1 MAASSYDEALPRLLV
16 HEGGNDD
23 DPRDPGGRTSRGILQ
38 REWDAW
44 RRTRP
49 GLPADV
55 WRAPQDQ
62 VEAIYRQ
69 NYWNALR
76 CDDLPA
82 GVDYAV
88 FDYGVNSGIGRAG
101 KVLQRLVDVAV
112 DGEVGPDTIAATKR
126 ANAAA
131 LIEAICDERLA
142 FLQGLRTW
150 PTFGKGWGRRVREVR
165 AAALAMN
172 AAPPSPQGEGP
183 ARRSEAAKAAA
194 APAVAPATVPARGS
208 SRSANWLASLAGAIA
223 GMFRPS
229 ASAAL
234 TPAGARAA
242 LASGASGQRGDS
254 IVRASDTRPEP
265 GSSARAASDAKPPP
279 WLAKAQSYLG
289 FHERPGNRGIE
300 EFIALAKCGEG
311 GDPWCAIF
319 VNACL
324 EAAGVRGTRSA
335 MARSFERDGNFVK
348 LPGPA
353 LGPVTTMWRSSP
365 SSGSGHVFFYLGENE
380 NGVLALG
387 GNQSDQ
393 VCRQYEPRA
402 RITGHWWP
410 KRAALP
416 NVGRIAVRDAGARA
430 GGSEI

>member
-1 MAASSYDEALPRLLV
+1 MAASSYGEALARLLV

-38 REWDAW
+38 REWDVW

-55 WRAPQDQ
+55 WRAPQNEI
-62 VEAIYRQ
+62 EAIYRQ

-88 FDYGVNSGIGRAG
+88 FDYGVNSGIGRAA
-101 KVLQRLVDVAV
+101 KVLQRLVATAV
-112 DGEVGPDTIAATKR
+112 DGEVGPDTITAARR

-131 LIEAICDERLA
+131 LIAAICDERLA

-165 AAALAMN
+165 AAALAMV
-172 AAPPSPQGEGP
+172 AKPASP
-183 ARRSEAAKAAA
+183 
-194 APAVAPATVPARGS
+194 PAVAPAAVPARGAS
-208 SRSANWLASLAGAIA
+208 SSITWFASLGRAIA
-223 GMFRPS
+223 GLFMR
-229 ASAAL
+229 
-234 TPAGARAA
+234 
-242 LASGASGQRGDS
+242 ASGQRGDS
-254 IVRASDTRPEP
+254 MVRAH
-265 GSSARAASDAKPPP
+265 SASEDARERADDAKPPP

-300 EFIALAKCGEG
+300 EFIALAKCGAG

-324 EAAGVRGTRSA
+324 EGAGVRGTRSA

-353 LGPVTTMWRSSP
+353 LGAVTTMWRGSP

-380 NGVLALG
+380 RGVLALG

-410 KRAALP
+410 KSAALP
-416 NVGRIAVRDAGARA
+416 KVGRIAVKDDGARA
-430 GGSEI
+430 SGSEV

>member
-1 MAASSYDEALPRLLV
+1 MAASSYGEALARLLV

-38 REWDAW
+38 LEWDAW

-69 NYWNALR
+69 KYWDALR

-101 KVLQRLVDVAV
+101 KVLQRLVGTAS
-112 DGEVGPDTIAATKR
+112 DGEIGPDTIAATKR
-126 ANAAA
+126 ANAAV

-165 AAALAMN
+165 AAALAM
-172 AAPPSPQGEGP
+172 
-183 ARRSEAAKAAA
+183 AAKPASP
-194 APAVAPATVPARGS
+194 PAVAPAAVPARGA
-208 SRSANWLASLAGAIA
+208 SRSTNWLASLMGAIA
-223 GMFRPS
+223 GMFRVS
-229 ASAAL
+229 AS
-234 TPAGARAA
+234 AA

-254 IVRASDTRPEP
+254 MVRAH
-265 GSSARAASDAKPPP
+265 SASEDARERADGAKPPP
-279 WLAKAQSYLG
+279 WLAKAESYLG
-289 FHERPGNRGIE
+289 FHERPDNRGIE
-300 EFIALAKCGEG
+300 EFIALAKCGEP

-348 LPGPA
+348 LAGPA
-353 LGPVTTMWRSSP
+353 LGAVTTMWRSSP
-365 SSGSGHVFFYLGENE
+365 SSGSGHVFFYLGENDK
-380 NGVLALG
+380 GVLALG

-410 KRAALP
+410 KSAALP
-416 NVGRIAVRDAGARA
+416 KVGRIVVRDAGARA
-430 GGSEI
+430 GGSEV

>member
-1 MAASSYDEALPRLLV
+1 MENHMAASSYNEALARLLV

-38 REWDAW
+38 REWDVW
-44 RRTRP
+44 RRSRP

-76 CDDLPA
+76 GDDLPA

-88 FDYGVNSGIGRAG
+88 FDYGVNSGIGRAA
-101 KVLQRLVDVAV
+101 KVLQRLVVTAV
-112 DGEVGPDTIAATKR
+112 DGEVGPDTVAATKR

-150 PTFGKGWGRRVREVR
+150 PTFGKGWSRRVREVR
-165 AAALAMN
+165 AAARALAAPPSPQGEGPARRSEAAN

-183 ARRSEAAKAAA
+183 ARRSEAAKSASP
-194 APAVAPATVPARGS
+194 PAVAPAAVPPRGATPS
-208 SRSANWLASLAGAIA
+208 TKWLASLANAIA
-223 GMFRPS
+223 GMFRP
-229 ASAAL
+229 
-234 TPAGARAA
+234 
-242 LASGASGQRGDS
+242 LASTAS
-254 IVRASDTRPEP
+254 RP
-265 GSSARAASDAKPPP
+265 AVAKPPP
-279 WLAKAQSYLG
+279 WLAKAESYLG

-300 EFIALAKCGEG
+300 EFVALAKSGSV

-348 LPGPA
+348 LNGPA
-353 LGPVTTMWRSSP
+353 LGAITTMWRSSP

-380 NGVLALG
+380 RGVLALG

-410 KRAALP
+410 KSAALP
-416 NVGRIAVRDAGARA
+416 SVGRIAVKDNGARVS
-430 GGSEI
+430 GSEV